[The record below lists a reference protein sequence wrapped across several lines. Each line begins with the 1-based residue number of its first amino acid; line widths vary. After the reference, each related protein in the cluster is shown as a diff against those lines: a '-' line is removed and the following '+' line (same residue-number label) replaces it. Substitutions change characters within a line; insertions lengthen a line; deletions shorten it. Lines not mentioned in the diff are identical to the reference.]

1 MVSMYSANCA
11 AFATVQSV
19 SSPIASVE
27 DLARQTQIKYGV
39 LKGGSTESF
48 FRNSNHRT
56 YEAMWSA
63 MESSSLTAF
72 ASNTADGIH
81 RVVNGNGTLFN
92 NYFVKVV
99 RQIFLTSSGTFLG
112 KFAFLMES
120 AAIEYI
126 TERRCELTQVGGLL
140 DSKNYGI
147 AMTKSENS
155 VFRTFAGVVIDFFI
169 PCHRLSL
176 PISAKY
182 GHIENARRWEIADF
196 ATALVEGETWR
207 WFVLCKHFYEQQME
221 SN

>member
-19 SSPIASVE
+19 SSAIASVE

-56 YEAMWSA
+56 YESMLSA
-63 MESSSLTAF
+63 MESSPSTSF

-81 RVVNGNGTLFN
+81 RVVNGNGTLVN
-92 NYFVKVV
+92 THSLKGV
-99 RQIFLTSSGTFLG
+99 RQIFLTFSGTFLG
-112 KFAFLMES
+112 KYAFLMES
-120 AAIEYI
+120 SAIEYI

-147 AMTKSENS
+147 AMTKSGNS
-155 VFRTFAGVVIDFFI
+155 IFRTSSGSSHRFF
-169 PCHRLSL
+169 HSLSQTL
-176 PISAKY
+176 PT
-182 GHIENARRWEIADF
+182 D
-196 ATALVEGETWR
+196 
-207 WFVLCKHFYEQQME
+207 LC
-221 SN
+221 